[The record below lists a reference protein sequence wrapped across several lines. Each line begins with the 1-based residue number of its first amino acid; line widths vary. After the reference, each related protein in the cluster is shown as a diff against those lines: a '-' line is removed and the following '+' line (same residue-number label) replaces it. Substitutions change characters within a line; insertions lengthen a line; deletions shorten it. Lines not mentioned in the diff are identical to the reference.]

1 MSGPQTLG
9 VDPLIALALV
19 FAFTLLAALAWR
31 ALVRRRKRVRQLA
44 AHPLAAGD
52 AGAAQPR
59 KIVIFYSSI
68 GHGHISAAQAIEQ
81 EIGRLAPDAR
91 VVLQDIREFMHPL
104 WRWVDERLYWFI
116 AGNLPESFDALFH
129 ALQARGKRVPSL
141 AWLSSDY
148 PEDKVRSFLEAQAPD
163 TVLATHYG
171 SAQVL
176 GTLRERGLLAQVNIG
191 WLHTDFFEGYFPRIS
206 KRIDRTFLAHPELE
220 SRWLAAGVPPDKVT
234 TSGMPVRAPAADG
247 ATRETALRALG
258 LAPDAPTVLITSGKE
273 GIGDYALVVESL
285 ARHHAG
291 PLQIIAVCGANAR
304 QQAQLTALQ
313 KRLPGPVALKVCG
326 LVPHADLLA
335 WMGAADLLITKA
347 GGMTP
352 AEAFAVGTPTIL
364 LDVVSGHERENAA
377 LFVRLGVADRA
388 DTLAQA
394 G

>member
-1 MSGPQTLG
+1 MSEAQTLG
-9 VDPLIALALV
+9 VDPLIALALGA
-19 FAFTLLAALAWR
+19 AFTLLAALAWLALRRGR
-31 ALVRRRKRVRQLA
+31 ARRGAVDA
-44 AHPLAAGD
+44 PAAGD
-52 AGAAQPR
+52 AGAAQAR

-129 ALQARGKRVPSL
+129 ALQARGNRVPSL
-141 AWLSSDY
+141 AWLSNDY

-220 SRWLAAGVPPDKVT
+220 ARWLAAGVPPEKVT
-234 TSGMPVRAPAADG
+234 TSGMPVRVAADDG
-247 ATRETALRALG
+247 GTREMALTALG
-258 LAPDAPTVLITSGKE
+258 LAPEVPTVLITSGKE
-273 GIGDYALVVESL
+273 GVGDYALVVESL
-285 ARHHAG
+285 ARHH
-291 PLQIIAVCGANAR
+291 Q
-304 QQAQLTALQ
+304 
-313 KRLPGPVALKVCG
+313 GPV
-326 LVPHADLLA
+326 
-335 WMGAADLLITKA
+335 
-347 GGMTP
+347 
-352 AEAFAVGTPTIL
+352 
-364 LDVVSGHERENAA
+364 S
-377 LFVRLGVADRA
+377 
-388 DTLAQA
+388 
-394 G
+394 

>member
-9 VDPLIALALV
+9 VNPLIALALV
-19 FAFTLLAALAWR
+19 VAFTLLAALAWR
-31 ALVRRRKRVRQLA
+31 ALVRRRKRVRQRA
-44 AHPLAAGD
+44 AHPPAAGD

-148 PEDKVRSFLEAQAPD
+148 PEDKVRRFLEAQAPD

-176 GTLRERGLLAQVNIG
+176 GTLRERGLLAQVSIG

-220 SRWLAAGVPPDKVT
+220 ARWLAAGVPPDKVT

-247 ATRETALRALG
+247 GTREMALRALG

-291 PLQIIAVCGANAR
+291 PCRSSPSAAP
-304 QQAQLTALQ
+304 T
-313 KRLPGPVALKVCG
+313 PGSRHC
-326 LVPHADLLA
+326 
-335 WMGAADLLITKA
+335 
-347 GGMTP
+347 
-352 AEAFAVGTPTIL
+352 
-364 LDVVSGHERENAA
+364 
-377 LFVRLGVADRA
+377 
-388 DTLAQA
+388 
-394 G
+394 